1 MPIII
6 LFHYFIFTDD
16 VERPTSADPQ
26 DAAAEDPPVA
36 HETETEAEVSEPRH
50 TPSPSKD
57 VQQEEAEAQGEQQKE
72 DESN

>member
-1 MPIII
+1 MPITS
-6 LFHYFIFTDD
+6 FHYFIFTDD

-26 DAAAEDPPVA
+26 DAAAEEPPV
-36 HETETEAEVSEPRH
+36 TDETEAEVSEPRR

-57 VQQEEAEAQGEQQKE
+57 VQQEEAEVQGEQQKE

>member
-1 MPIII
+1 MPII

-26 DAAAEDPPVA
+26 DAAAEDPPV
-36 HETETEAEVSEPRH
+36 TDETEAEVSEPRR
-50 TPSPSKD
+50 TPSPSMD
-57 VQQEEAEAQGEQQKE
+57 VQQEEAQAEAQGEQQKE